1 MLNNAQVK
9 SAQPPSDGRKSY
21 KLFDGNGLYLEVTAT
36 SKRWR
41 FKYTFRYKEN
51 RLSLG
56 IYPEVSIKDARDKA
70 REFRLLLLEGIDPS
84 EERKARKAET
94 RVRIPVQTDHGFRR
108 KLTTDSAAN

>member
-56 IYPEVSIKDARDKA
+56 I
-70 REFRLLLLEGIDPS
+70 
-84 EERKARKAET
+84 
-94 RVRIPVQTDHGFRR
+94 
-108 KLTTDSAAN
+108 